1 MIKHSPQ
8 TIVIKANAIRLVRR
22 ADSRF
27 WQAHYKIEKL
37 GRWMRI
43 ATGTDNVKE
52 ASEIAEDKWYE
63 AKLLAKNNNF
73 VVSKKFK
80 AIAEIVLRELQEKVQ
95 MDRTKRGS
103 NNDYIRAINTYLI
116 PFYGNYNIDRIT
128 QLVVNDFHI
137 WRHEKI
143 GRELSHSAQANHNAA
158 MNLVLNKAIE
168 MGNLLAMQ
176 KPMLKNTGEASNSRP
191 DFTQDELK
199 QLFSYMPE
207 WILLGRKGREREIR
221 ELLCLYVGFAA
232 TTGTRTG
239 TEMMMAEWRNLNI
252 KETNAEPVFYIIL
265 QKGKTVKKNKPQTV
279 VLHRSC
285 VLYLEKLKK
294 FNPKLKDQS
303 LHDIVKARHADL
315 VFQLSD
321 GTQPKHF
328 IQQFKKM
335 LIEAN
340 LLYCAVT
347 GKVRTLYSL
356 RHYAIT
362 QAIERGLTAEQLQPQ
377 YRTGA
382 TMIAKYYNHLDPL
395 KNADYFTGEKGADG
409 AREEEISRL
418 LNNVPNDPMLG
429 LAEMS
434 TGLQMQLVNINK
446 AATDDIRQALQ
457 SAANP
462 KK

>member
-1 MIKHSPQ
+1 
-8 TIVIKANAIRLVRR
+8 
-22 ADSRF
+22 
-27 WQAHYKIEKL
+27 
-37 GRWMRI
+37 
-43 ATGTDNVKE
+43 
-52 ASEIAEDKWYE
+52 
-63 AKLLAKNNNF
+63 
-73 VVSKKFK
+73 
-80 AIAEIVLRELQEKVQ
+80 
-95 MDRTKRGS
+95 
-103 NNDYIRAINTYLI
+103 
-116 PFYGNYNIDRIT
+116 
-128 QLVVNDFHI
+128 
-137 WRHEKI
+137 
-143 GRELSHSAQANHNAA
+143 
-158 MNLVLNKAIE
+158 
-168 MGNLLAMQ
+168 
-176 KPMLKNTGEASNSRP
+176 
-191 DFTQDELK
+191 
-199 QLFSYMPE
+199 
-207 WILLGRKGREREIR
+207 
-221 ELLCLYVGFAA
+221 
-232 TTGTRTG
+232 
-239 TEMMMAEWRNLNI
+239 
-252 KETNAEPVFYIIL
+252 
-265 QKGKTVKKNKPQTV
+265 
-279 VLHRSC
+279 
-285 VLYLEKLKK
+285 
-294 FNPKLKDQS
+294 
-303 LHDIVKARHADL
+303 

-340 LLYCAVT
+340 LLHCAVT